1 MPPRKRKVIEDESSA
16 DGSSGL
22 SSPLSQ
28 GDLDLEAEEQKPAAA
43 KKRRVVKDGP
53 VAAKTARVSRGSAI
67 KKQVKEDEDEDEEVK
82 PTPKGQPQKKAAIK
96 ANEEEGEADEPED
109 SKPAPKKQ
117 PRKKAVKQE
126 ATEEDGDNT
135 ATAKPAKKKRKTKE
149 EKEAEAMPLAARTIG
164 HKLFIGAHVSSAG
177 GQYFFRIQLNTVH
190 HTQHLHNHL
199 FLSPCQS
206 SSFPRL
212 TPPRQAYKMH
222 Q

>member
-16 DGSSGL
+16 GGSSGL

-28 GDLDLEAEEQKPAAA
+28 GDLELKAEEQKPTAA

-53 VAAKTARVSRGSAI
+53 VPAKTARASGGAAI
-67 KKQVKEDEDEDEEVK
+67 KKEVKEEEEVK
-82 PTPKGQPQKKAAIK
+82 PTPKRQPRRKIAVISD
-96 ANEEEGEADEPED
+96 EEEVEAEEPED
-109 SKPAPKKQ
+109 LKPAPKKQ

-126 ATEEDGDNT
+126 ATEEDEDNT

-190 HTQHLHNHL
+190 HTQHLHDHL

>member
-43 KKRRVVKDGP
+43 K
-53 VAAKTARVSRGSAI
+53 TARASRGAAI
-67 KKQVKEDEDEDEEVK
+67 KQEVKEEEDKEVK
-82 PTPKGQPQKKAAIK
+82 PTPKRQPRKKVAIK
-96 ANEEEGEADEPED
+96 AEEEEREADEPED

-190 HTQHLHNHL
+190 HTQHPHNHL

-212 TPPRQAYKMH
+212 TPPRQAYRMH

>member
-16 DGSSGL
+16 GGSSGL

-28 GDLDLEAEEQKPAAA
+28 GDLELKAEEQKPT
-43 KKRRVVKDGP
+43 
-53 VAAKTARVSRGSAI
+53 AAKTARASGGAAI
-67 KKQVKEDEDEDEEVK
+67 KKEEEEEEEVK
-82 PTPKGQPQKKAAIK
+82 PTPKRQPRRKVADISD
-96 ANEEEGEADEPED
+96 EEEVEAEEPED
-109 SKPAPKKQ
+109 LKSAPKKQ

-126 ATEEDGDNT
+126 ATEEDEDNT

-190 HTQHLHNHL
+190 HTQHLHDHL